1 MIYLRVGLFA
11 EGPTDYHFLQGVL
24 DQLVEEVAFDLL
36 AGGFEIAPA
45 MGIDVPRSLRDRRR
59 EERIAA
65 AIDAS
70 WDECTLFIIHADGA
84 GDPDR
89 ARREQIEP
97 GIARALSTHSDLT
110 AIACVPVRE
119 TEAWMLADAGAFSR
133 LFGTARAPALPGA
146 PESDIDPK
154 KSLGEA
160 LASMGARGNAIRY
173 YADLGKEASL
183 PELRRLTAFCRFE
196 EDLRGAILGVARRAG
211 MTPTSR

>member
-11 EGPTDYHFLQGVL
+11 EGPTDYYFLQGIL
-24 DQLVEEVAFDLL
+24 DQLVEEIAFEML

-45 MGIDVPRSLRDRRR
+45 LGIDVPRSLRDRRR

-65 AIDAS
+65 SINAS

-89 ARREQIEP
+89 ARREQVEP
-97 GIARALSTHSDLT
+97 GIARALAAHGDLT

-133 LFGTARAPALPGA
+133 LFDTARAPTLPDA

-154 KSLGEA
+154 KSLSEA
-160 LASMGARGNAIRY
+160 LASMGARGVAVRY
-173 YADLGKEASL
+173 YADLGKEARL
-183 PELRRLTAFCRFE
+183 AQLRRLPAFGRFE
-196 EDLRGAILGVARRAG
+196 DDLRDAILEVARRGG
-211 MTPTSR
+211 MTPVSR